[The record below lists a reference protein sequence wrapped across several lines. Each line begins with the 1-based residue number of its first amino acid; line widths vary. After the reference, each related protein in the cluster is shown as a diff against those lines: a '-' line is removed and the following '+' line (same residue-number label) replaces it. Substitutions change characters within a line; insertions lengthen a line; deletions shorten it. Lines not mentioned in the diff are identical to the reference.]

1 VSAAPPI
8 PTIAEAARAIRRK
21 TLSPVELT
29 AACSARIERLQPV
42 LHAFVTPTLERA
54 AEQARS
60 AEREISRGDYKGP
73 LHGIPIGFKDI
84 YATAG
89 VRTTAHS
96 KQLAT
101 HVPDA
106 DATVV
111 RLLADAG
118 AISMGKLATHEFAL
132 GGPSFDLPWPPA
144 RNPWNPEHHTGG
156 SSSGTGAAVAA
167 GLVLGGTGS
176 DTGGSIRT
184 PAAYCG
190 VTGLKPTYG
199 RVSKAGVL
207 PLAFSLDTAGP
218 LAWTAQDCALLL
230 QAMAGHDPLDPAS
243 ADRPVPDFS
252 AGIDDGVRG
261 LRVGVVRHF
270 FEDDVAVQ
278 PDTHAAIESAIG
290 ELRGAGAKISEIALP
305 PLMEWTACLTVLVLA
320 ESFAIHRDA
329 LRQRFFDFGERLRDR
344 LLLGALISGAYYVA
358 ATRMR
363 RTLCTALARAMRGVD
378 VLLTAAT
385 GGEAPAIADVP
396 KWSGFEKP
404 SLMMPF
410 NVSGIPT
417 MAVCIGFGANGLP
430 LAMQLAAKPFDEPAV
445 LRVAHAYEKLTTWR
459 SRRP

>member
-1 VSAAPPI
+1 V
-8 PTIAEAARAIRRK
+8 
-21 TLSPVELT
+21 
-29 AACSARIERLQPV
+29 
-42 LHAFVTPTLERA
+42 
-54 AEQARS
+54 
-60 AEREISRGDYKGP
+60 
-73 LHGIPIGFKDI
+73 
-84 YATAG
+84 
-89 VRTTAHS
+89 
-96 KQLAT
+96 
-101 HVPDA
+101 
-106 DATVV
+106 
-111 RLLADAG
+111 
-118 AISMGKLATHEFAL
+118 
-132 GGPSFDLPWPPA
+132 
-144 RNPWNPEHHTGG
+144 
-156 SSSGTGAAVAA
+156 
-167 GLVLGGTGS
+167 
-176 DTGGSIRT
+176 
-184 PAAYCG
+184 
-190 VTGLKPTYG
+190 
-199 RVSKAGVL
+199 
-207 PLAFSLDTAGP
+207 
-218 LAWTAQDCALLL
+218 
-230 QAMAGHDPLDPAS
+230 MAGHDPLDPAS

-344 LLLGALISGAYYVA
+344 LLLGALISGADYVA

-363 RTLCTALARAMRGVD
+363 RTLCTALANAMRGVD

-385 GGEAPAIADVP
+385 GGEAPAIAGVP
-396 KWSGFEKP
+396 KWTGFEKP